1 MKCACAVS
9 ISLAIVSE
17 SHISSSDSRFSLDKC
32 TPGGGVWGEG
42 KVIIQPWTQ
51 FVGDGTYAAP
61 HKYLNQNL
69 YDCWHLAKSIPSSS
83 GGGMIASFLN
93 HQQIHVLVHDM
104 YLLKRAGKTMT
115 VMLNLS
121 NCLLL
126 NSCLCKH
133 IWDGSI
139 TYMQLLSFIPGEKI
153 TRFNDRCNSFGTCK
167 STKYIRNT
175 ILNP

>member
-83 GGGMIASFLN
+83 GGGDDCVILKSSTN
-93 HQQIHVLVHDM
+93 TCTCTRHVLVEASRENNDSNAEFIE
-104 YLLKRAGKTMT
+104 LPFIEQ
-115 VMLNLS
+115 LS
-121 NCLLL
+121 L
-126 NSCLCKH
+126 
-133 IWDGSI
+133 
-139 TYMQLLSFIPGEKI
+139 
-153 TRFNDRCNSFGTCK
+153 
-167 STKYIRNT
+167 
-175 ILNP
+175 